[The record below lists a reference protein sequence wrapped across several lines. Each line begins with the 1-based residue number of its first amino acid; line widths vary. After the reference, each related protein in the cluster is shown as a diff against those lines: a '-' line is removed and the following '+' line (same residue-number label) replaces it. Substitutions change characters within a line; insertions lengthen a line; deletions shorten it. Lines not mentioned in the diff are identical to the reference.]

1 MKPFRLFISLAV
13 LLVGTLISPAVVPST
28 VNYQG
33 RLTDAAGA
41 PLSGNRVMSL
51 KVYDSVTGGAQ
62 LYSETLGN
70 VPVDANG
77 IYGFQFGANG
87 SGLSPAISSTLG
99 GAAEHWL
106 EITVDGVAQQPRQK
120 LQAVPF
126 ALVAKGLEDGSVTS
140 AMIADGAIGLSKIS
154 GLGTAAS
161 ANAADFVAAFNT
173 TLSGA
178 PTAPTAAPGTNNS
191 QIATTAFVLA
201 NSGTLP
207 SGGSLTNVV
216 YAKTYGVTA
225 DGITDDRLA
234 LQAAIDAAAAAATP
248 SARATVMLPAGKI
261 MVSRTTIPNPGGRGY
276 WKFCILL
283 KNNVNVIGQGI
294 DATTIQIKTGVQE
307 ETSCLLS
314 DDITGYSENITLKDF
329 TVDSNATAR
338 GVASEGEG
346 INIKTAK
353 NLWIQG
359 VRVRNAENDGFD
371 IDGGVDITMVNCIA
385 EDCNGCGL
393 HLVSGGANKVLVS
406 NSIFRRNGY
415 VRRVQTGGGYAE
427 NGAGIDVAANN
438 IVISNCL
445 LENNAVEVQVLA
457 GFVLM
462 EGCVVTHAPTSLNL
476 AALVSGWGWAQAAP
490 VLVGT
495 FEIRNCKINC
505 TEPAAAIEIIRNW
518 PRTVVDGCEVRGR
531 IVCTWGKDLILS
543 GNYINAGVSNVAV
556 TLTSQTGSFTA
567 LNNVFENSGIHIQAL
582 SSNDGK
588 VLGNT
593 FKGASVYLR
602 MDGAGGEMDNWE
614 VIGNVFQSTNNTRS
628 IHIGAGSSGGT
639 FSNNIGSDGG
649 FSVGLG
655 VGGSSTN
662 NRFINNLISTLSVD
676 SAASTGNLF
685 ERNVITG
692 SITHPGATTFAGNTW
707 RGNTGAGCAGIFYGT
722 IPLVNGKATVATP
735 AANLARRFGFTRQS
749 PNASTAIGHL
759 ALGSVTAQT
768 SFVINALNDSAAVAS
783 GDLSSVYWEII
794 E

>member
-1 MKPFRLFISLAV
+1 VKTFRSLLSLAV
-13 LLVGTLISPAVVPST
+13 FLVVPAPSSAAVPST

-33 RLTDAAGA
+33 RLTDTAGS
-41 PLSGNRVMSL
+41 PLAGSRVMSVR
-51 KVYDSVTGGAQ
+51 VYDSLTAGAL

-77 IYGFQFGANG
+77 IYGFQFGAKGNG
-87 SGLSPAISSTLG
+87 TSPAIAGTLG
-99 GAAEHWL
+99 GATEHWL
-106 EITVDGVAQQPRQK
+106 ELTVDGATQQPRQK
-120 LQAVPF
+120 IQAVPF

-161 ANAADFVAAFNT
+161 ANAADFAAAFNT
-173 TLSGA
+173 ALSGA

-201 NSGTLP
+201 NSGSLP

-248 SARATVMLPAGKI
+248 TARATVMLPAGKI
-261 MVSRTTIPNPGGRGY
+261 MVSRTTIPNPGNRPY

-294 DATTIQIKTGVQE
+294 DSTTIQIINGTVQQ
-307 ETSCLLS
+307 TSGLFS
-314 DDITGYSENITLKDF
+314 DDVTGFSENITLKDF
-329 TVDSNATAR
+329 TMDSNATAR
-338 GVASEGEG
+338 GRSSEGEG
-346 INIKTAK
+346 INIKTGK
-353 NLWIQG
+353 NLWLQG
-359 VRVRNAENDGFD
+359 VRVKNAEQDGFD
-371 IDGGVDITMVNCIA
+371 LDGGVDITMVDCIA

-415 VRRVQTGGGYAE
+415 VRRVQGGGGYAE
-427 NGAGIDVAANN
+427 NGAGIDVSANN

-445 LENNAVEVQVLA
+445 LENNVVEVQVLA

-476 AALVSGWGWAQAAP
+476 AALVSGWGFYGPIQQ
-490 VLVGT
+490 GT
-495 FEIRNCKINC
+495 FEIRNCKIYS
-505 TEPAAAIEIIRNW
+505 TATAPAIEVIQNF
-518 PRTVVDGCEVRGR
+518 PRTLVEGCELRGR
-531 IVCTWGKDLILS
+531 VVCTWGKDLILS
-543 GNYINAGVSNVAV
+543 GNYIHAGVSNVAV

-567 LNNVFENSGIHIQAL
+567 LNNVFENSVNHIRAL

-593 FKGASVYLR
+593 FKGASVDLK
-602 MDGAGGEMDNWE
+602 MDGAEGEMDNWE

-655 VGGSSTN
+655 IGGPSTN

-692 SITHPGATTFAGNTW
+692 AITHPGATTFAGNTW

-722 IPLVNGKATVATP
+722 ITLVNGKATVATP

-768 SFVINALNDSAAVAS
+768 SFVINALSSSAAVDT
-783 GDLSSVYWEII
+783 GDLSDVYWEIL

>member
-1 MKPFRLFISLAV
+1 MKTFRLFISLAV

-161 ANAADFVAAFNT
+161 ANAADFAAAFNT

-201 NSGTLP
+201 NSGSLP

-225 DGITDDRLA
+225 DGVTDDRLA
-234 LQAAIDAAAAAATP
+234 LQAAIDAAAAVATP
-248 SARATVMLPAGKI
+248 SARATVILPAGKI
-261 MVSRTTIPNPGGRGY
+261 MVSRTTIPNPGNRPY

-294 DATTIQIKTGVQE
+294 DSTTIQIINGTVQQ
-307 ETSCLLS
+307 TSGLFS
-314 DDITGYSENITLKDF
+314 DDVTGFSENITLKDF
-329 TVDSNATAR
+329 TMDSNATAR
-338 GVASEGEG
+338 GRSSEGEG

-359 VRVRNAENDGFD
+359 VRVRNAEQDGFD
-371 IDGGVDITMVNCIA
+371 LDGGVDITMVNCIA

-393 HLVSGGANKVLVS
+393 HLVAGGANKVLIS

-415 VRRVQTGGGYAE
+415 VRRVQGGGGYAE

-476 AALVSGWGWAQAAP
+476 AALVSGWGFYGPIIQGA
-490 VLVGT
+490 
-495 FEIRNCKINC
+495 FEIRNCKIYSVA
-505 TEPAAAIEIIRNW
+505 TAPAIEIIQNF
-518 PRTVVDGCEVRGR
+518 PRTLVEGCEVRGR
-531 IVCTWGKDLILS
+531 IVFTWGKDLILS
-543 GNYINAGVSNVAV
+543 GNYITVGNSNNAV
-556 TLTSQTGSFTA
+556 TLTSQTGVAMIS
-567 LNNVFENSGIHIQAL
+567 NNVFENSGNHIAATV
-582 SSNDGK
+582 SNNAK
-588 VLGNT
+588 ILGNT
-593 FKGASVYLR
+593 FIGASIDLN
-602 MDGAGGEMDNWE
+602 MNGAAGEMDNWE
-614 VIGNVFQSTNNTRS
+614 VIGNIFESTGNTRS
-628 IHIGAGSSGGT
+628 IHIGAGSSNGT
-639 FSNNIGSDGG
+639 FSNNIGSNGG

-655 VGGSSTN
+655 MGGSSTN

-692 SITHPGATTFAGNTW
+692 AISHPGATTFAGNTW
-707 RGNTGAGCAGIFYGT
+707 RGNTGAGCAGIFYGAIT
-722 IPLVNGKATVATP
+722 LVNGKATVATP